1 MKEYQDDLC
10 DFCGTECYCFT
21 EKDLHMHLDDVPDI
35 GRGASFEEREHS
47 IWLDTFCPEKK
58 CLDKTGTELV

>member
-1 MKEYQDDLC
+1 MEEYQDDLC

-21 EKDLHMHLDDVPDI
+21 KKDVEEK
-35 GRGASFEEREHS
+35 EHS
-47 IWLDTFCPEKK
+47 AWLDTFCPENS